1 MTAVEWLFENLCSEK
16 LSWIKDSNGKLF
28 FDETTSNIFQQA
40 KEMEKQ
46 QIIDAYDKGQ
56 EDGLHE
62 YKLVH
67 ELKYNGRDYYVENF

>member
-16 LSWIKDSNGKLF
+16 LSWIKDCNGKLF

-46 QIIDAYDKGQ
+46 HIIYAFEEGYGSGYRDNGKLGSEYYDETFK
-56 EDGLHE
+56 
-62 YKLVH
+62 K
-67 ELKYNGRDYYVENF
+67 